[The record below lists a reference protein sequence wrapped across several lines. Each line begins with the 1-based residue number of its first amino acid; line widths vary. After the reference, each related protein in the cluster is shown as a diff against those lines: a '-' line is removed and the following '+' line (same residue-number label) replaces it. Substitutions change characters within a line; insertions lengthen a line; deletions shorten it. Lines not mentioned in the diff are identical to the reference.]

1 MNTNKDATFIIEM
14 TGKVKNLQRNNDG
27 VFIYGFI
34 LPTDPKYGDVFV
46 HHKDIEPWREGF
58 KELSQGDSVKFQLH
72 KSNRG
77 KSGLVAREVEVKRE
91 QIDADS
97 FGNEGNR

>member
-1 MNTNKDATFIIEM
+1 MDNNKDATFITDM
-14 TGKVKNLQRNNDG
+14 TGKVKFLHKNDNG

-34 LPTDPKYGDVFV
+34 VPTNSKYGDVFV

-58 KELSQGDSVKFQLH
+58 KELMEGDSVKFQLH
-72 KSNRG
+72 KSDRG
-77 KSGLVAREVEVKRE
+77 KSGLVAREVEVQRE
-91 QIDADS
+91 QIDTQT